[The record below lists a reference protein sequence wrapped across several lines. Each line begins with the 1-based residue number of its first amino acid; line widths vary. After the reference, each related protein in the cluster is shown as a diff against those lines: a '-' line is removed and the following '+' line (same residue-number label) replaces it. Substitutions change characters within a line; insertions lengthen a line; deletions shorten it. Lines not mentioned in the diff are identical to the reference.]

1 MKGCLLPIGS
11 SVMLFSSV
19 GLFGRRRNVFLKPE
33 RNFFFPFDVGDNS
46 GLGEVSRETLSPWR
60 PAGFG
65 LLVAS
70 STCSDTLISGVHKS
84 GDGAITFGERGGI
97 TRGDSGGVVLSS
109 GIEGVLD

>member
-11 SVMLFSSV
+11 SVMLFSFSSV
-19 GLFGRRRNVFLKPE
+19 GFFGCRRNVFLKPE
-33 RNFFFPFDVGDNS
+33 KNFFFPFDVGDNS

-60 PAGFG
+60 PG
-65 LLVAS
+65 LLVVS

-84 GDGAITFGERGGI
+84 GDGAITFGELGGI
-97 TRGDSGGVVLSS
+97 TWGDSGGVVLSS